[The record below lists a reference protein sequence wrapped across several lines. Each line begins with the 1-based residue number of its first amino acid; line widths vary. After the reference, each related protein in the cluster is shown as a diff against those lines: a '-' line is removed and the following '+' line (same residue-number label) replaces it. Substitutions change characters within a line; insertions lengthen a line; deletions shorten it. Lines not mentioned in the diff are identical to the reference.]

1 MVVLKL
7 ALVLV
12 GMKLV
17 VMQSSSGKYTGTS
30 NVEQMTT
37 TSSSASSISGLVL
50 DSIARA
56 LMSNK
61 GVKTVT
67 PL

>member
-1 MVVLKL
+1 MVVLTV
-7 ALVLV
+7 LVLV
-12 GMKLV
+12 GIKLV
-17 VMQSSSGKYTGTS
+17 VLQSSSAEYTGTS